1 MELTKFASSPSTTQ
15 LTQRKENIEM
25 VSEVLNPLKSLQDKL
40 QRLRNILFLLIY
52 DATVFHCEFSFAG
65 REEELEGETAS
76 NPGSDPE
83 RAERDRPYR
92 LAPGKRKKV
101 PRQTLPKALTP
112 TRHLQHLQL
121 HRSVFV
127 LDSNQPPVRRGHRPV
142 SDPDPVPADALG
154 HEQVPAPHPAAAL
167 GAEQRGDGPAVAD
180 PRRRDAGEWSSGAG
194 SLISITSAW

>member
-1 MELTKFASSPSTTQ
+1 
-15 LTQRKENIEM
+15 M

-65 REEELEGETAS
+65 REEELEGETAG

-92 LAPGKRKKV
+92 LAPGKRKK
-101 PRQTLPKALTP
+101 
-112 TRHLQHLQL
+112 HLQL

-127 LDSNQPPVRRGHRPV
+127 LDSDQPPVRWRDRPV

-154 HEQVPAPHPAAAL
+154 HEQVPATHPAAPL

-180 PRRRDAGEWSSGAG
+180 PRRRDAAG
-194 SLISITSAW
+194 LQGPEDIGKH